1 MEFKMACIVYSVF
14 FEYGYGLCTLIA
26 CDHILSR
33 CQQKLDLA
41 EFLPSIDI
49 FFSSFRSEF
58 SITVHVDLS
67 PK

>member
-1 MEFKMACIVYSVF
+1 MEFKMAWIVYSVF

-41 EFLPSIDI
+41 EFLPLIDI
-49 FFSSFRSEF
+49 FFLVFGLNF
-58 SITVHVDLS
+58 Q
-67 PK
+67 